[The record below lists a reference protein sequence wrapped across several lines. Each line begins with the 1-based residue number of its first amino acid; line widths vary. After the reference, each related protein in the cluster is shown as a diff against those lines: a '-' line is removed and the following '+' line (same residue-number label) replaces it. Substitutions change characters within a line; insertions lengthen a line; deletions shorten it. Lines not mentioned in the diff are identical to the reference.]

1 MSTFEWPPK
10 GTGGGAGITI
20 YPNFAAFPASAP
32 NGTVAKDGGAHIL
45 YEYNSTTVM
54 WEPIASN
61 AAYEAA
67 LLVIAGTPYTFA
79 GFDATGALETIP
91 GWAFD
96 PVSNGANVNLTYDPV
111 VGSVILQ
118 NFVSDFSPSANSA
131 NDESG
136 FNFLTTFDG
145 QHLNNDNAAT
155 ITGTSIGQVVGGNG
169 VLDHQRALIVDQHS
183 GNGTNT
189 GVVSVQN
196 VIEAYSDV
204 TVGTTVVDG
213 AGLTLQLNQNGT
225 MTGGYFGINA
235 SANGGAIGAG
245 LIGFSF
251 NSNSN
256 VGGGSI
262 LTQLTQN
269 GSVGIDLDII
279 ASTNNGAVGQ
289 NYFGL
294 NFTNNGTVAQNAFF
308 LNFNNQIAASIGG
321 NFIGSSI
328 ANEATVA
335 QFFTGMQVVNQNTIT
350 KGMTGYSLDNAGSI
364 GDGTGTNL
372 QAFTANLHGG
382 SIAGGII
389 GFNLFNSMPVTTNDT
404 IGGLTVNNS
413 GAGYRFDGVSLTNNA
428 NQSEEIRGFQFNS
441 TGDSRT
447 KTLLDLT
454 STSGVVTNDYNGIRM
469 TMGGTAQIVNG
480 VEVDLSG
487 VTLSTNAQKSGL
499 SINDGFTRLNS
510 NVDTSVFM
518 PSGEWQHNLIGGQ
531 FHIAAGFP
539 VSGSF
544 GFGNNLGVDV
554 IIEDDMAADNTLG
567 TSSLGFSVDGMANQV
582 SVASGKTI
590 DTLTWM
596 IAGGAVLPSSTGGA
610 IVNATMFRALGLLP
624 EGGTIAV
631 TNMYGFKAEPLLS
644 SVSPTNTWGV
654 WVGDPNAD
662 NWFAKD
668 VVIGGTTGQPEAGQ
682 ALDVTGP
689 VRLRTLTVPGVV
701 TTDALGHLSSSPA
714 GAGVATYANFAA
726 FPPTAGDGSLAV
738 ALDTD
743 ILYVFN
749 AATMTWLAIAQ
760 PGAIV
765 PIIEEITITS
775 TDVTNGF
782 VTLAHTPNDPTEV
795 LLAPSDGPVQVYLV
809 DFTVS
814 GASLIWTGFALN
826 GVIAAGDILVV
837 SYFWFDPNA
846 IGGLGGGGIIG
857 LTQTSDQYTLTPT
870 DITNAFVT
878 LSNTPNTPSAVI
890 LTVRGSVGQAYSL
903 DYTVAGNLLSW
914 SGLVLDGQLVSGDVI
929 SVNYFHT

>member
-225 MTGGYFGINA
+225 MTGDYVGINA
-235 SANGGAIGAG
+235 STNGQAIGTNLTG
-245 LIGFSF
+245 ISF
-251 NSNSN
+251 VSNCA
-256 VGGGSI
+256 VGGSST
-262 LTQLTQN
+262 LSQLVQN
-269 GSVGIDLDII
+269 GSVGTDLNV
-279 ASTNNGAVGQ
+279 SSSNNQGAVG
-289 NYFGL
+289 NSYFGL
-294 NFTNNGTVAQNAFF
+294 NYANSGTIGQNHFF
-308 LNFNNQIAASIGG
+308 LNYNNQSS
-321 NFIGSSI
+321 GSVVNDFLGI
-328 ANEATVA
+328 NITNQATVGH
-335 QFFTGMQVVNQNTIT
+335 FFTGSEIVNSNTIT
-350 KGMTGYSLDNAGSI
+350 KGLTGYSIDNIGDI
-364 GDGTGTNL
+364 GDGTGINL
-372 QAFTANLHGG
+372 NAFNANLHGG
-382 SIAGGII
+382 SVAGGIT
-389 GFNLFNSMPVTTNDT
+389 GFNFSSSMPVTTNDT
-404 IGGLTVNNS
+404 ILGVNINNT
-413 GAGYRFDGVSLTNNA
+413 GTGYRFTGAEVSNNS
-428 NQSEEIRGFQFNS
+428 NQTEEIRGFSFSSTGNARTSTMLDLNS
-441 TGDSRT
+441 TG
-447 KTLLDLT
+447 
-454 STSGVVTNDYNGIRM
+454 VVTDDFNGLRIVM
-469 TMGGTAQIVNG
+469 SGTAQNG
-480 VEVDLSG
+480 NGIQADLSG
-487 VTLSTNAQKSGL
+487 LTLSINAQKSGL
-499 SINDGFTRLNS
+499 NINDGVSQLTS
-510 NVDTSVFM
+510 NVATSMFM
-518 PSGEWQHNLIGGQ
+518 PSGEWQHNLIGGE
-531 FHIAAGFP
+531 FHIESGFP
-539 VSGSF
+539 VSGAF
-544 GFGNNLGVDV
+544 GFGNNLGVTV
-554 IIEDDMAADNTLG
+554 LAEDSMAADNTLG
-567 TSSLGFSVDGMANQV
+567 SSSLGFSVNGLINQV
-582 SVASGKTI
+582 AVVTGKTF

-596 IAGGAVLPSSTGGA
+596 LAGGGVPPQSTGGT